1 MAPRLDHSLASL
13 RSLLCDSASGTNR
26 PDAKIVPRNA
36 PLPQH
41 PFSGPRVTTTPSA
54 KLARNFAL
62 FSKNCQVLIDFAVR
76 ILQNRTPVL
85 GGYRLATFESRV
97 VYRVITVGTMQVT
110 TGPSRRR
117 TSRIPVS
124 SDIFNDVWVYWESV
138 SGRDASRLRDISRVK
153 DLSPSGLFIET
164 RARKHEGDLLN
175 LHFLVQEGQIRA
187 EAVVKHNSTGR
198 GLGMKINS
206 ITTQDAPHMHRL
218 LMRLREPPKGG
229 RKQ

>member
-1 MAPRLDHSLASL
+1 
-13 RSLLCDSASGTNR
+13 
-26 PDAKIVPRNA
+26 
-36 PLPQH
+36 
-41 PFSGPRVTTTPSA
+41 
-54 KLARNFAL
+54 
-62 FSKNCQVLIDFAVR
+62 
-76 ILQNRTPVL
+76 
-85 GGYRLATFESRV
+85 
-97 VYRVITVGTMQVT
+97 MQVT

-124 SDIFNDVWVYWESV
+124 SDIFNDVWVYWESN
-138 SGRDASRLRDISRVK
+138 SGRDISRVK

-164 RARKHEGDLLN
+164 RARKSEGDMLN

-187 EAVVKHNSTGR
+187 EAVVRHNTTGR

-218 LMRLREPPKGG
+218 LMRLREPPKQA

>member
-1 MAPRLDHSLASL
+1 M
-13 RSLLCDSASGTNR
+13 
-26 PDAKIVPRNA
+26 
-36 PLPQH
+36 
-41 PFSGPRVTTTPSA
+41 TTVS
-54 KLARNFAL
+54 
-62 FSKNCQVLIDFAVR
+62 S
-76 ILQNRTPVL
+76 
-85 GGYRLATFESRV
+85 
-97 VYRVITVGTMQVT
+97 MQVT

-124 SDIFNDVWVYWESV
+124 SDIFNDVWVYWESA
-138 SGRDASRLRDISRVK
+138 SGRDISRVK

-164 RARKHEGDLLN
+164 RARKSEGDMLN

-187 EAVVKHNSTGR
+187 EAVVRHNTTGR

-218 LMRLREPPKGG
+218 LMRLREPPKPA